1 MDGSAVNWKSISAD
15 LLRFGAAII
24 AAAILY
30 GLLRQTGVYAF
41 TANEF
46 EGLNTVI
53 ILVGGIYSVV
63 FAFVIFVIW
72 GQFTDVQ
79 NAVMRECNVLNDLL
93 RFSDY
98 LNPEA
103 GREIRRGVA
112 DYSQRVL
119 KHEWQALAQRR
130 RDRQSDKAFSE
141 LMDTVLRT
149 VPTAAEYDV
158 HQRLVDIIRKAG
170 EHRDERIAKSLTRI
184 PPTLERLVFTMA
196 GVLLLLVFVY
206 PFHHPAAGFVC
217 FLLVALVLFL
227 ARVVMTDTD
236 NPFEGVC
243 NVSPQ
248 PFGELAL

>member
-1 MDGSAVNWKSISAD
+1 MNWKAISVD
-15 LLRFGAAII
+15 VFRF
-24 AAAILY
+24 AAAIVVAAAAHA
-30 GLLRQTGVYAF
+30 LLHRTSLYAF

-79 NAVMRECNVLNDLL
+79 NAVMRECNTLNDLL
-93 RFSDY
+93 RFSAE
-98 LNPEA
+98 LNSDA
-103 GREIRRGVA
+103 ARVIRRAVA

-119 KHEWQALAQRR
+119 KHGWQALAQRR

-141 LMDTVLRT
+141 LVDAVLQT
-149 VPTAAEYDV
+149 TPSNSVEYDV
-158 HQRLVDIIRKAG
+158 RQRLIDIVRKAG

-184 PPTLERLVFTMA
+184 PPTLERLVLTMA

-206 PFHHPAAGFVC
+206 PFHLPAAGFVC
-217 FLLVALVLFL
+217 FFLVAVVLFL
-227 ARVVMTDTD
+227 ARLVMTDTD

>member
-1 MDGSAVNWKSISAD
+1 MNWKTISAH
-15 LLRFGAAII
+15 LLRFAAAMI
-24 AAAILY
+24 AAAIAY
-30 GLLRQTGVYAF
+30 ALLRQTRLYEF
-41 TANEF
+41 TTNEF

-79 NAVMRECNVLNDLL
+79 NAVMRECNTLSDLL
-93 RFSDY
+93 RFSDH
-98 LNPEA
+98 LNPDA
-103 GREIRRGVA
+103 GRAIRRAVA

-119 KHEWQALAQRR
+119 KYEWQALAQRR
-130 RDRQSDKAFSE
+130 RDRAIDKAFSE
-141 LMDTVLRT
+141 LVDTVLRT
-149 VPTAAEYDV
+149 VPSGPTEYDV
-158 HQRLVDIIRKAG
+158 HQRLIDMVRKAG
-170 EHRDERIAKSLTRI
+170 EHRDERVAKSLTRI

-206 PFHHPAAGFVC
+206 PFHHPVAGFVC
-217 FLLVALVLFL
+217 FLLVAIVLFL
-227 ARVVMTDTD
+227 ARLVMTDTD

-248 PFGELAL
+248 RFGELAL

>member
-1 MDGSAVNWKSISAD
+1 VNWKAISTD
-15 LLRFGAAII
+15 FLRFVAAMV
-24 AAAILY
+24 AAAIAY
-30 GLLRQTGVYAF
+30 ALLRQTRLYEF

-46 EGLNTVI
+46 EGLNTI
-53 ILVGGIYSVV
+53 ILLVGGIYSVV

-79 NAVMRECNVLNDLL
+79 NAVMRECNILNDLL
-93 RFSDY
+93 RFSDH

-103 GREIRRGVA
+103 GRSIRRDVA
-112 DYSQRVL
+112 DYSQLVL

-130 RDRQSDKAFSE
+130 RDRQSDRAFSD
-141 LMDTVLRT
+141 LMDLVLRT
-149 VPTAAEYDV
+149 VPAGTLEYDV
-158 HQRLVDIIRKAG
+158 HQRLIDIVRKAG

-184 PPTLERLVFTMA
+184 PPTLERLVLTMA

-206 PFHHPAAGFVC
+206 PFHHPVAGFVC
-217 FLLVALVLFL
+217 FLLVAIVLFL
-227 ARVVMTDTD
+227 ARLVMTDTD

-248 PFGELAL
+248 PFGELSL